1 MLYINIFGVICT
13 AFCCISTLWAK
24 HTEKICSQKQIRNL
38 LLAVLFVFSIGI
50 RLFKF
55 GALPDAL
62 NQDST
67 MAAVNAYSLLQHG
80 TDIDGMEFPVYFTAW
95 GDSQMNV
102 MMSYMMIPWI
112 KLLGLNRISIL
123 MPTIIMSI
131 CGMVAGCKLVDYMF
145 GGWMPV
151 LFMAVISCNPWHY
164 ISSRWALESNLFPH
178 FFVIGV
184 LLLACGINKKKT
196 RMINLSVFIMGLS
209 HYNYGLSIYVVPVFL
224 LIICIYMLKSR
235 IISFVQAAISLAIYF
250 VVSWPFYLMIII
262 NIFSLPTIE
271 LPFMTIPSFDGGA
284 RSSETL
290 LFSKEP
296 LSQLL
301 ENFKN
306 LIKLTFFQS
315 DGLIWSSVPNFGTV
329 MLFLVPLMIL
339 GFIRVCGAKTKTVS
353 RAIIFAWLAVSFFDG
368 IITNE
373 INSTR
378 LNVAMYLS
386 VILVACGLMTI
397 LESGKLRISIMAV
410 ICAGMYGLFI
420 FDYFTVYQ
428 DRFFDREYAYS
439 GNFTKALSKAYDVS
453 LNDENVKYVITPDS
467 QYPGATLIS
476 EVDNMFIWKIDS
488 DYRLGLTDLYDAT
501 GEHTPYIEKFDYSV
515 ISSEKVLDNDFKTV
529 YVIESSYMDIFDDD
543 YSVYKYGQFATCVPK
558 AIE

>member
-1 MLYINIFGVICT
+1 MLYINLLGMICT
-13 AFCCISTLWAK
+13 AFCCISTLWVK
-24 HTEKICSQKQIRNL
+24 HTEKLCSQKQIRNL

-80 TDIDGMEFPVYFTAW
+80 TDIDGMKFPVYFTAW

-102 MMSYMMIPWI
+102 LMSYMMIPWI

-131 CGMVAGCKLVDYMF
+131 CGMAAGCKLVDYLF

-151 LFMAVISCNPWHY
+151 LFIAVISCNPWHY

-178 FFVIGV
+178 FFVISI
-184 LLLACGINKKKT
+184 LLLVCGITRKKT
-196 RMINLSVFIMGLS
+196 WMIYLSVFIMGLS

-224 LIICIYMLKSR
+224 LIICIYMLKSK
-235 IISFVQAAISLAIYF
+235 IISFVQTVIALIIYF

-262 NIFSLPTIE
+262 NVFGLPTIN
-271 LPFMTIPSFDGGA
+271 LPFMTIPSFEGGA
-284 RSSETL
+284 RSGETL
-290 LFSKEP
+290 FFSKEP
-296 LSQLL
+296 LHQLF
-301 ENFKN
+301 ENIKN
-306 LIKLTFFQS
+306 LIKLVYLQS

-329 MLFLVPLMIL
+329 MLFLVPVMIL
-339 GFIRVCGAKTKTVS
+339 GFIRVCGRKTKEIS
-353 RAIIFAWLAVSFFDG
+353 RVIIFTWLAVSVFDG
-368 IITNE
+368 LITDE

-378 LNVAMYLS
+378 LNVALYLS
-386 VILVACGLMTI
+386 IILVACGLMTI
-397 LESGKLRISIMAV
+397 IESGGFRTSMMIVL
-410 ICAGMYGLFI
+410 CAGMYGLFI

-439 GNFTKALSKAYDVS
+439 GNFTKALSKAYEVS

-467 QYPGATLIS
+467 QYPGSTLIS
-476 EVDNMFIWKIDS
+476 EVDTMFIWKIDS
-488 DYRLGLTDLYDAT
+488 DYRRGITVIYNIT
-501 GEHTPYIEKFDYSV
+501 GEIMPYSEKFVYSV
-515 ISSEKVLDNDFKTV
+515 ISSKDELDNEYGTV
-529 YVIESSYMDIFDDD
+529 YVVDSSCTELFDDE
-543 YSVYKYGQFATCVPK
+543 YSVYEYGQFATCVPGTL
-558 AIE
+558 E